1 MTGRGLPRR
10 TRCHYGAPVSRAAAP
25 RSPRGATA
33 VAFAGCGALLA
44 AAGHTV
50 AGGALPAPELLV
62 LAAVLV
68 AGLMLLPPAV
78 TATGWLA
85 AAVGSQLLF
94 HVAAGAP
101 LPGHGLGH
109 GIGHGTAAGG
119 TAMLLAHTVAALAT
133 VALCLLGHRV
143 AGLVAAF
150 VRRLLVLV
158 SVPVPAPR
166 RPAAPAPLRAVRRP
180 VGLLLAVRHPLRGP
194 PAVVVPA

>member
-1 MTGRGLPRR
+1 
-10 TRCHYGAPVSRAAAP
+10 VSRAAAP
-25 RSPRGATA
+25 RAPRGATS

-44 AAGHTV
+44 AAGHAV

-62 LAAVLV
+62 LAAVAV
-68 AGLMLLPPAV
+68 AGLMLLPRTV
-78 TATGWLA
+78 TGTGWLA
-85 AAVGSQLLF
+85 AAAGSQLLF
-94 HVAAGAP
+94 HLAAGAP

-109 GIGHGTAAGG
+109 GTAAGG
-119 TAMLLAHTVAALAT
+119 TVMLLAHTVAALAT

-150 VRRLLVLV
+150 VRRLLRLV
-158 SVPVPAPR
+158 AAPVPAPR

-180 VGLLLAVRHPLRGP
+180 VGLLLAVRHPHRGP